1 MDEMQD
7 TVTIP
12 RAEYEALIAARDD
25 HEDMQAVA
33 DYLANPQ
40 EGLPHDLMK
49 RLIDGDSP
57 LGVYRRWRGFNQS
70 SLARASGVNR
80 VQIAD
85 IEAGRSNGS
94 ITTLKKL
101 ADALGV
107 TIDELV

>member
-1 MDEMQD
+1 MDDMHD

-12 RAEYEALIAARDD
+12 RAEYEALIAARED

-49 RLIDGDSP
+49 KLIDGESP
-57 LGVYRRWRGFNQS
+57 LGVYRQWRGFNQS
-70 SLARASGVNR
+70 SLARTSGVNR

-85 IEAGRSNGS
+85 IEAGRSTGS
-94 ITTLKKL
+94 VATLKRL
-101 ADALGV
+101 ADALEV
-107 TIDELV
+107 TIDDLV